1 MSDEGANGDNRGA
14 TVDRRYLA
22 VFAVKRG
29 DPLPG
34 KVYECSKVSPTKYVK
49 LREFE
54 NDIYKLTPK
63 DVVMPAIPFDIKD
76 VEVGDFVR
84 IKDKDSMG
92 EYALTLARV
101 TKVDDPW
108 VSFTLY
114 DGCTGDDDTVEY
126 PDFDFIVKVPK
137 DGNVP
142 NLAVTNPSGG
152 PAGGSPAGGGK

>member
-1 MSDEGANGDNRGA
+1 MSDS
-14 TVDRRYLA
+14 TIDRRYLA

-34 KVYECSKVSPTKYVK
+34 KAYECSKVSPTKYVK

-54 NDIYKLTPK
+54 NAIYKVTNK
-63 DVVMPAIPFDIKD
+63 DVVMPAIPFDIKN
-76 VEVGDFVR
+76 VEAGDFVR

-92 EYALTLARV
+92 EYALTLAKV

-108 VSFTLY
+108 ISFTLW
-114 DGCTGDDDTVEY
+114 DESIGDDDTVRY

-137 DGNVP
+137 DGVVP
-142 NLAVTNPSGG
+142 NLAVTNPSGK
-152 PAGGSPAGGGK
+152 PSGGGN